1 MPAKNN
7 KKIDFKYN
15 LETYFGFLKNYK
27 LMAFLIIL
35 FATLFEL
42 KTVFEKFLF
51 KILIDSGTQLA
62 ADAITSLAFM
72 HILII
77 VGIIFLI
84 ATLVA
89 VASNWLKNHF
99 VNKIES
105 GMIADLKRKYFNHI
119 INLDY
124 NFHVTHKTGSLI
136 SRIKRGGSAIERMS
150 DVLVYNFSSLVIQ
163 TIVVFAS
170 LLYFDFISGVIVF
183 FIVLAFIGFS
193 FIIQRMQEESN
204 LIANATEDI
213 EKGNTSDI
221 FTNVESIKYF
231 GKEKIIEEK
240 YHALTEKTR
249 KAFLKNWNYY
259 RYLAAG
265 QTLILGLGTLFIVYF
280 SLMNF
285 LNQQITLGTL
295 AFIYTAYIGLIGEMY
310 GFVYGIRGFY
320 VSMADFQDL
329 FEYGKIKKEILD
341 KPNAKE
347 LKIKNGEIEFKN
359 ITFRY
364 GKRTIFKDFSLKI
377 PKNKKTAFVGHS
389 GSGKTTLIKL
399 LYRFYDIDMGEILID
414 NTNIKDLKQECLR
427 EEMSVVP
434 QEAVLFDDTIYNNI
448 AFSNLK
454 AKKEDVIKAIRFA
467 QLDKIIENFPKKEN
481 TIVGERGVRLSG
493 GEKQRVSIAR
503 AILANKKVLVLDE
516 ATSSLDSVTESE
528 IQQDLQK
535 LMQGRTTIIIAHR
548 LSTIMNADKIIVVKN
563 GRIVQ
568 EGNHNEL
575 IRKPG
580 EYRHLWNIQK
590 GGYIK

>member
-1 MPAKNN
+1 MV
-7 KKIDFKYN
+7 
-15 LETYFGFLKNYK
+15 
-27 LMAFLIIL
+27 FLIIL

-42 KTVFEKFLF
+42 KNVFEKFLF
-51 KILIDSGTQLA
+51 KVLIDRGTELA
-62 ADAITSLAFM
+62 AGAITSSSFTHM
-72 HILII
+72 LII
-77 VGIIFLI
+77 VGIIFMI

-89 VASNWLKNHF
+89 VISNWLKNHF

-119 INLDY
+119 ITLDY

-136 SRIKRGGSAIERMS
+136 SRLKRGGSAIERMS

-163 TIVVFAS
+163 TMAVFAS

-193 FIIQRMQEESN
+193 FIIQRLQEESN

-213 EKGNTSDI
+213 EKGNTADI

-231 GKEKIIEEK
+231 GKEKLIKEK
-240 YHALTEKTR
+240 YYALTEKTK

-265 QTLILGLGTLFIVYF
+265 QTVILGLGTLLIVYF

-295 AFIYTAYIGLIGEMY
+295 AFIYTVYLGLIGEMY

-347 LKIKNGEIEFKN
+347 LKIKEGKIEFRN
-359 ITFRY
+359 INFKY
-364 GKRTIFKDFSLKI
+364 GKRTIFRDFNLKI
-377 PKNKKTAFVGHS
+377 PKNKKTALVGHS
-389 GSGKTTLIKL
+389 GSGKTTLVKL
-399 LYRFYDIDMGEILID
+399 LYRFYDIDKGEVLID
-414 NTNIKDLKQECLR
+414 DINIKDVRQECLR
-427 EEMSVVP
+427 EEMSIVP

-448 AFSNLK
+448 AFSAPK
-454 AKKEDVIKAIRFA
+454 AKKEEITKAIKFA

-503 AILANKKVLVLDE
+503 AILAGKKVLVLDE

-528 IQQDLQK
+528 IQNDLQK

-548 LSTIMNADKIIVVKN
+548 LSTIMNADKIIVMKN
-563 GRIVQ
+563 GKIVQ
-568 EGNHNEL
+568 EGAHSEL